1 MQSDTGA
8 ERHSTG
14 DSIQGSAHAPTPT
27 PGRVGDRGR
36 AAAEPGVAARPLD
49 RTRILR
55 KELGS
60 VQGYG
65 TVLIANRGVPIGAG
79 PFRRA
84 VSCTYR
90 QWSVINLPSFD
101 RPHDSGP
108 IQWARG
114 GSGAKAPPLA
124 ARPPSGLTMVRTDL
138 PRPRSVNEVQ
148 PELRWRWAARHTPG
162 LQIRARQT
170 TTRSG
175 ATGGGWAVGTVVRS
189 SGRAVAPAKAP
200 PLAARPPSGLTMVRT
215 DLPRPR

>member
-36 AAAEPGVAARPLD
+36 AAAEPGVTARPLD

-65 TVLIANRGVPIGAG
+65 TVLIANRGVPIDAG
-79 PFRRA
+79 PFRRG

-90 QWSVINLPSFD
+90 
-101 RPHDSGP
+101 
-108 IQWARG
+108 
-114 GSGAKAPPLA
+114 
-124 ARPPSGLTMVRTDL
+124 
-138 PRPRSVNEVQ
+138 
-148 PELRWRWAARHTPG
+148 
-162 LQIRARQT
+162 
-170 TTRSG
+170 
-175 ATGGGWAVGTVVRS
+175 
-189 SGRAVAPAKAP
+189 
-200 PLAARPPSGLTMVRT
+200 
-215 DLPRPR
+215 